1 MNTSLVVTT
10 YNWPEALELCLLSVL
25 RQSVRPDEV
34 IVADD
39 GSGEPTRAR
48 LEELQATYPLP
59 LRHVW
64 HPDEGFQLS
73 RIRNRALAV
82 ARGDYILQVD
92 GDVMLHKHFIQDH
105 LNFRKP
111 NFVTSGKRERL
122 NRAESAQVLGTA
134 DLSFLDWERRCPWMG
149 IWRLPFLWNVFRH
162 FYEQFGKDRYYIQGC
177 NMSYWREDALAVN
190 GYNEDFVGWGPED
203 SEFAARLMNRGLR
216 KQIFRFGGH
225 VYHLHHETNDLTY
238 QERNLALLRETVKRR
253 LTRCPRG
260 LDEHLK
266 AASRVDPGG
275 EARRPVEGNARPIP

>member
-48 LEELQATYPLP
+48 LEELQTTYPLP

-105 LNFRKP
+105 LNFRKR
-111 NFVTSGKRERL
+111 NFGQARTPESGRERPGAGDRRPEL
-122 NRAESAQVLGTA
+122 PGLGTA
-134 DLSFLDWERRCPWMG
+134 LSLDGDLATTLFVECVS
-149 IWRLPFLWNVFRH
+149 PFLRAVR
-162 FYEQFGKDRYYIQGC
+162 QGPILH
-177 NMSYWREDALAVN
+177 SGLQHELLARGRPGRE
-190 GYNEDFVGWGPED
+190 
-203 SEFAARLMNRGLR
+203 
-216 KQIFRFGGH
+216 
-225 VYHLHHETNDLTY
+225 
-238 QERNLALLRETVKRR
+238 
-253 LTRCPRG
+253 
-260 LDEHLK
+260 
-266 AASRVDPGG
+266 RVQ
-275 EARRPVEGNARPIP
+275 

>member
-1 MNTSLVVTT
+1 
-10 YNWPEALELCLLSVL
+10 
-25 RQSVRPDEV
+25 
-34 IVADD
+34 
-39 GSGEPTRAR
+39 
-48 LEELQATYPLP
+48 
-59 LRHVW
+59 
-64 HPDEGFQLS
+64 
-73 RIRNRALAV
+73 
-82 ARGDYILQVD
+82 
-92 GDVMLHKHFIQDH
+92 
-105 LNFRKP
+105 
-111 NFVTSGKRERL
+111 
-122 NRAESAQVLGTA
+122 
-134 DLSFLDWERRCPWMG
+134 
-149 IWRLPFLWNVFRH
+149 
-162 FYEQFGKDRYYIQGC
+162 
-177 NMSYWREDALAVN
+177 MSYWREDALAVN